1 LGQHPVEYAI
11 GLAGLDGT
19 ELMKNLGNAAGGLPF
34 TLVLNTQGEVQM
46 RKLGKLT
53 ESDIRSWV

>member
-1 LGQHPVEYAI
+1 
-11 GLAGLDGT
+11 
-19 ELMKNLGNAAGGLPF
+19 
-34 TLVLNTQGEVQM
+34 VLNAQGEVQM